1 MLRTQDRF
9 SFFGKL
15 LLCAALLGVPATAP
29 RPAHAADS
37 APVATPKPPSVSVA
51 TAASGTL
58 AETILLTGTLVARDE
73 VMVGAEIDGLAITE
87 LLAEEGDHV
96 ERGQV
101 LARLSRDML
110 DAQFA
115 QNAASLS
122 RALAAIAQA
131 RNQIVEAEANSRQ
144 ADAAYARSQALN
156 ERGNTTAENLEQRE
170 AASQVARARVLVAQ
184 DALRL
189 AEADRALAEAQKREI
204 QVRLARTEIK
214 APAAGIISRREA
226 RLGALV
232 SSAADPLF
240 RIIGGGT
247 IEVQADVPETSLA
260 RLRPGQ
266 TALVRPAG
274 MEEPVPAK
282 VRLVSP
288 EVNRT
293 SRLGSVRLTVTPVPG
308 LAIGAFARGTVEV
321 DRRDGTLVP
330 LSSVLYRPEGS
341 IVQVVRDG
349 VVETR
354 SVTVGLKADG
364 KAEIRQ
370 GIEPGEQVI
379 AISGTF
385 VRDGDKVTPV
395 PLAAIP
401 LSAIPGQPVV
411 QTSSNP

>member
-1 MLRTQDRF
+1 MLRTNDRF

-15 LLCAALLGVPATAP
+15 LLCAALLGIPATALH
-29 RPAHAADS
+29 PAEAADP
-37 APVATPKPPSVSVA
+37 APVAAPKPPSVSVA
-51 TAASGTL
+51 TAAAGTL

-122 RALAAIAQA
+122 RALAAIAQSK
-131 RNQIVEAEANSRQ
+131 NQIVEAEANSHQ
-144 ADAAYARSQALN
+144 ADAALKRSQALN
-156 ERGNTTAENLEQRE
+156 ERGNTSAETLEQRE
-170 AASQVARARVLVAQ
+170 AAAQVARARVLVAQ

-189 AEADRALAEAQKREI
+189 AEANRALAEAQKREI

-214 APAAGIISRREA
+214 APAAGIISRRDA

-232 SSAADPLF
+232 SAAAEPLF

-293 SRLGSVRLTVTPVPG
+293 SRLGSVRLTVNPVPG

-330 LSSVLYRPEGS
+330 LSSVLYRPEGA
-341 IVQVVRDG
+341 IIQVVRDG

-364 KAEIRQ
+364 KAEIRK

-395 PLAAIP
+395 PLAA
-401 LSAIPGQPVV
+401 SGAPGTI

>member
-1 MLRTQDRF
+1 MPRTSDRL

-15 LLCAALLGVPATAP
+15 LLCVALLGWPAAPTAN
-29 RPAHAADS
+29 AADP
-37 APVATPKPPSVSVA
+37 APVAAPRPPSVSIA

-87 LLAEEGDHV
+87 LLAEEGDKV
-96 ERGQV
+96 TRGQV

-115 QNAASLS
+115 QNAAALS

-131 RNQIVEAEANSRQ
+131 RNQIAEAEATARQ
-144 ADAAYARSQALN
+144 ADAAFARARSLE
-156 ERGNTTAENLEQRE
+156 ERGNTTAETLEQRE
-170 AASQVARARVLVAQ
+170 AASLVARARVSVAE

-189 AEADRALAEAQKREI
+189 AQADKEMAEAQRQEI

-214 APAAGIISRREA
+214 APAAGTISRRDA

-232 SSAADPLF
+232 SSVAEPLF
-240 RIIGGGT
+240 RIIGAGT
-247 IEVQADVPETSLA
+247 IEVEADVPEISLA
-260 RLRPGQ
+260 RLRVGQ
-266 TALVRPAG
+266 KALVRPAG
-274 MEEPVPAK
+274 MREPVSAR

-293 SRLGSVRLTVTPVPG
+293 SRLGRVRLWVDRVPG
-308 LAIGAFARGTVEV
+308 LAVGAFARGTVEV

-330 LSSVLYRPEGS
+330 LSAVLYRLDGA

-354 SVTVGLKADG
+354 SVTLGLKADV
-364 KAEIRQ
+364 KAEIRK
-370 GIEPGEQVI
+370 GIDPGEQVI

-385 VRDGDKVTPV
+385 VRDGDRVTPV
-395 PLAAIP
+395 PLSAVPGPGAIE
-401 LSAIPGQPVV
+401 
-411 QTSSNP
+411 TSSNP

>member
-1 MLRTQDRF
+1 MPRTSDRL

-15 LLCAALLGVPATAP
+15 LLCVALLGWPAAPTAN
-29 RPAHAADS
+29 AADP
-37 APVATPKPPSVSVA
+37 APVAAPRPPSVSIA

-87 LLAEEGDHV
+87 LLAEEGDKV
-96 ERGQV
+96 TRGQV

-115 QNAASLS
+115 QNAAALS

-131 RNQIVEAEANSRQ
+131 RNQIAEAEATARQ
-144 ADAAYARSQALN
+144 ADAAFARARSLE
-156 ERGNTTAENLEQRE
+156 ERGNTTAETLEQRE
-170 AASQVARARVLVAQ
+170 AASLVARARVSVAE

-189 AEADRALAEAQKREI
+189 AQADKEMAEAQRQEI

-214 APAAGIISRREA
+214 APAAGTISRRDA

-232 SSAADPLF
+232 SSVAEPLF
-240 RIIGGGT
+240 RIIGAGT
-247 IEVQADVPETSLA
+247 IEVEADVPEISLA
-260 RLRPGQ
+260 RLRVGQ
-266 TALVRPAG
+266 KALVRPAG
-274 MEEPVPAK
+274 MREPVSAR

-293 SRLGSVRLTVTPVPG
+293 SRLGRVRLWVDRVPG
-308 LAIGAFARGTVEV
+308 LAVGAFARGTVEV

-330 LSSVLYRPEGS
+330 LSAVLYRLDGA

-354 SVTVGLKADG
+354 SVTLGLKADA
-364 KAEIRQ
+364 KAEIRK
-370 GIEPGEQVI
+370 GIDPGEQVI

-385 VRDGDKVTPV
+385 VRDGDRVTPV
-395 PLAAIP
+395 PLSAVPGPGAIE
-401 LSAIPGQPVV
+401 
-411 QTSSNP
+411 TSSNPSSNP

>member
-1 MLRTQDRF
+1 MPRTSDRL

-15 LLCAALLGVPATAP
+15 LLCVALLGWPAAPTAN
-29 RPAHAADS
+29 AADP
-37 APVATPKPPSVSVA
+37 APVAAPRPPSVSIA

-87 LLAEEGDHV
+87 LLAEEGDKV
-96 ERGQV
+96 TRGQV

-115 QNAASLS
+115 QNAAALS

-131 RNQIVEAEANSRQ
+131 RNQIAEAEATARQ
-144 ADAAYARSQALN
+144 ADAAFARARSLE
-156 ERGNTTAENLEQRE
+156 ERGNTTAETLEQRE
-170 AASQVARARVLVAQ
+170 AASLVARARVSVAE

-189 AEADRALAEAQKREI
+189 AQADKEMAEAQRQEI

-214 APAAGIISRREA
+214 APAAGTISRRDA

-232 SSAADPLF
+232 SSVAEPLF
-240 RIIGGGT
+240 RIIGAGT
-247 IEVQADVPETSLA
+247 IEVEADVPEISLA
-260 RLRPGQ
+260 RLRVGQ
-266 TALVRPAG
+266 KALVRPAG
-274 MEEPVPAK
+274 MREPVSAR

-293 SRLGSVRLTVTPVPG
+293 SRLGRVRLSVDRVPG
-308 LAIGAFARGTVEV
+308 LAVGAFARGTVEV

-330 LSSVLYRPEGS
+330 LSAVLYRLDGA

-354 SVTVGLKADG
+354 SVTLGLKADA
-364 KAEIRQ
+364 KAEIRK
-370 GIEPGEQVI
+370 GIDPGEQVI

-385 VRDGDKVTPV
+385 VRDGDRVTPV
-395 PLAAIP
+395 PLSAVPGPGAIE
-401 LSAIPGQPVV
+401 
-411 QTSSNP
+411 TSSNP

>member
-1 MLRTQDRF
+1 MPRTSDRL

-15 LLCAALLGVPATAP
+15 LLCVALLGWPAAPTAN
-29 RPAHAADS
+29 AADP
-37 APVATPKPPSVSVA
+37 APVAAPRPPSVSIA

-87 LLAEEGDHV
+87 LLAEEGDKV
-96 ERGQV
+96 TRGQV

-115 QNAASLS
+115 QNAAALS

-131 RNQIVEAEANSRQ
+131 RNQIAEAEATARQ
-144 ADAAYARSQALN
+144 ADAAFARARSLE
-156 ERGNTTAENLEQRE
+156 ERGNTTAETLEQRE
-170 AASQVARARVLVAQ
+170 AASLVARARVSVAE

-189 AEADRALAEAQKREI
+189 AQADKEMAEAQRQEI

-214 APAAGIISRREA
+214 APAAGTISRRDA

-232 SSAADPLF
+232 SSVAEPLF
-240 RIIGGGT
+240 RIIGAGT
-247 IEVQADVPETSLA
+247 IEVEADVPEISLA
-260 RLRPGQ
+260 RLRVGQ
-266 TALVRPAG
+266 KALVRPAG
-274 MEEPVPAK
+274 MREPVSAR

-293 SRLGSVRLTVTPVPG
+293 SRLGHVRLSVDRVPG
-308 LAIGAFARGTVEV
+308 LAVGAFARGTVEV

-330 LSSVLYRPEGS
+330 LSAVLYRLDGA

-354 SVTVGLKADG
+354 SVTLGLKADV
-364 KAEIRQ
+364 KAEIRK
-370 GIEPGEQVI
+370 GIDPGEQVI

-385 VRDGDKVTPV
+385 VRDGDRVTPV
-395 PLAAIP
+395 PLSAVPGPGAIE
-401 LSAIPGQPVV
+401 
-411 QTSSNP
+411 TSSNP

>member
-1 MLRTQDRF
+1 MLRTSDRL

-15 LLCAALLGVPATAP
+15 LLCVALLGWPAAPTAN
-29 RPAHAADS
+29 AADP
-37 APVATPKPPSVSVA
+37 APVAAPRPPSVSIA

-87 LLAEEGDHV
+87 LLAEEGDKV
-96 ERGQV
+96 TRGQV

-131 RNQIVEAEANSRQ
+131 KNQIAEAEATARQ
-144 ADAAYARSQALN
+144 ADAAFARARSLE
-156 ERGNTTAENLEQRE
+156 ERGNTTAETLEQRE
-170 AASQVARARVLVAQ
+170 AASLVARARVSVAE

-189 AEADRALAEAQKREI
+189 AQADKELAEAQRREI

-214 APAAGIISRREA
+214 APAAGTISRRDA

-232 SSAADPLF
+232 SSAAEPLF
-240 RIIGGGT
+240 RIIGAGT
-247 IEVQADVPETSLA
+247 IEVEADVPEISLA
-260 RLRPGQ
+260 RLRVGQ
-266 TALVRPAG
+266 KALVRPAG
-274 MEEPVPAK
+274 MREPVSAR

-293 SRLGSVRLTVTPVPG
+293 SRLGRVRLSVDRVPG
-308 LAIGAFARGTVEV
+308 LAVGAFARGTVEV

-330 LSSVLYRPEGS
+330 LSAVLYRLDGA

-354 SVTVGLKADG
+354 SVTLGLKADA
-364 KAEIRQ
+364 KAEIRK
-370 GIEPGEQVI
+370 GIDPGEQVI

-385 VRDGDKVTPV
+385 VRDGDRVTPV
-395 PLAAIP
+395 PLSAVPGPGAIE
-401 LSAIPGQPVV
+401 
-411 QTSSNP
+411 TSSNPSSNP

>member
-1 MLRTQDRF
+1 MLRTSDRL

-15 LLCAALLGVPATAP
+15 LLCVALLGWPAAPTAN
-29 RPAHAADS
+29 AADP
-37 APVATPKPPSVSVA
+37 APVAAPRPPSVSIA

-87 LLAEEGDHV
+87 LLAEEGDKV
-96 ERGQV
+96 TRGQV

-115 QNAASLS
+115 QNAAALS

-131 RNQIVEAEANSRQ
+131 RNQIAEAEATARQ
-144 ADAAYARSQALN
+144 ADAAFARARSLE
-156 ERGNTTAENLEQRE
+156 ERGNTTAETLEQRE
-170 AASQVARARVLVAQ
+170 AASLVARARVSVAE

-189 AEADRALAEAQKREI
+189 AQADKEMAEAQRQEI

-214 APAAGIISRREA
+214 APAAGTISRRDA

-232 SSAADPLF
+232 SSVAEPLF
-240 RIIGGGT
+240 RIIGAGT
-247 IEVQADVPETSLA
+247 IEVEADVPEISLA
-260 RLRPGQ
+260 RLRVGQ
-266 TALVRPAG
+266 KALVRPAG
-274 MEEPVPAK
+274 MREPVSAR

-293 SRLGSVRLTVTPVPG
+293 SRLGRVRLWVDRVPG
-308 LAIGAFARGTVEV
+308 LAVGAFARGTVEV

-330 LSSVLYRPEGS
+330 LSAVLYRLDGA

-354 SVTVGLKADG
+354 SVTLGLKADV
-364 KAEIRQ
+364 KAEIRK
-370 GIEPGEQVI
+370 GIDPGEQVI

-385 VRDGDKVTPV
+385 VRDGDRVTPV
-395 PLAAIP
+395 PLSAVPGPGAIE
-401 LSAIPGQPVV
+401 
-411 QTSSNP
+411 TSSNPSSNP

>member
-1 MLRTQDRF
+1 MPRTSDRL

-15 LLCAALLGVPATAP
+15 LLCVALLGWPAAPTAN
-29 RPAHAADS
+29 AADP
-37 APVATPKPPSVSVA
+37 APVAAPRPPSVSIA

-87 LLAEEGDHV
+87 LLAEEGDKV
-96 ERGQV
+96 TRGQV

-115 QNAASLS
+115 QNAAALS

-131 RNQIVEAEANSRQ
+131 RNQIAEAEATARQ
-144 ADAAYARSQALN
+144 ADAAFARARSLE
-156 ERGNTTAENLEQRE
+156 ERGNTTAETLEQRE
-170 AASQVARARVLVAQ
+170 AASLVARARVSVAE

-189 AEADRALAEAQKREI
+189 AQADKEMAEAQRQEI

-214 APAAGIISRREA
+214 APAAGTISRRDA

-232 SSAADPLF
+232 SSVAEPLF
-240 RIIGGGT
+240 RIIGAGT
-247 IEVQADVPETSLA
+247 IEVEADVPEISLA
-260 RLRPGQ
+260 RLRVGQ
-266 TALVRPAG
+266 KALVRPAG
-274 MEEPVPAK
+274 MREPVSAR

-293 SRLGSVRLTVTPVPG
+293 SRLGRVRLWVDRVPG
-308 LAIGAFARGTVEV
+308 LAVGAFARGTVEV

-330 LSSVLYRPEGS
+330 LSAVLYRLDGA

-354 SVTVGLKADG
+354 SVTLGLKADV
-364 KAEIRQ
+364 KAEIRK
-370 GIEPGEQVI
+370 GIDPGEQVI

-385 VRDGDKVTPV
+385 VRDGDRVTPV
-395 PLAAIP
+395 PLSAVPGPGAIE
-401 LSAIPGQPVV
+401 
-411 QTSSNP
+411 TSSNPSSNP

>member
-1 MLRTQDRF
+1 MPRTSDRL

-15 LLCAALLGVPATAP
+15 LLCVALLGWPAAPTAN
-29 RPAHAADS
+29 AADP
-37 APVATPKPPSVSVA
+37 APVAAPRPPSVSIA

-87 LLAEEGDHV
+87 LLAEEGDKV
-96 ERGQV
+96 TRGQV

-115 QNAASLS
+115 QNAAALS

-131 RNQIVEAEANSRQ
+131 RNQIAEAEATARQ
-144 ADAAYARSQALN
+144 ADAAFARARSLE
-156 ERGNTTAENLEQRE
+156 ERGNTTAETLEQRE
-170 AASQVARARVLVAQ
+170 AASLVARARVSVAE

-189 AEADRALAEAQKREI
+189 AQADKEMAEAQRQEI

-214 APAAGIISRREA
+214 APAAGTISRRDA

-232 SSAADPLF
+232 SSVAEPLF
-240 RIIGGGT
+240 RIIGAGT
-247 IEVQADVPETSLA
+247 IEVEADVPEISLA
-260 RLRPGQ
+260 RLRVGQ
-266 TALVRPAG
+266 KALVRPAG
-274 MEEPVPAK
+274 MREPVSAR

-293 SRLGSVRLTVTPVPG
+293 SRLGRVRLSVDRVPG
-308 LAIGAFARGTVEV
+308 LAVGAFARGTVEV

-330 LSSVLYRPEGS
+330 LSAVLYRLDGA

-354 SVTVGLKADG
+354 SVTLGLKADV
-364 KAEIRQ
+364 KAEIRK
-370 GIEPGEQVI
+370 GIDPGEQVI

-385 VRDGDKVTPV
+385 VRDGDRVTPV
-395 PLAAIP
+395 PL
-401 LSAIPGQPVV
+401 SAVPGPGTIE
-411 QTSSNP
+411 TSSNPSSNP

>member
-1 MLRTQDRF
+1 MLRTSDCF

-15 LLCAALLGVPATAP
+15 LLCAALLGWPAFAHTAS
-29 RPAHAADS
+29 AADP
-37 APVATPKPPSVSVA
+37 APVAAPKPPTVSVA
-51 TAASGTL
+51 TATSGTL

-73 VMVGAEIDGLAITE
+73 VMVGAEIDGLAVTE
-87 LLAEEGDHV
+87 LLAEEGDTV
-96 ERGQV
+96 ARGQV

-110 DAQFA
+110 DAQLA

-131 RNQIVEAEANSRQ
+131 RNQIAEAEANARQ
-144 ADAAYARSQALN
+144 ADAAFARTRSLV
-156 ERGNTTAENLEQRE
+156 ERGNATTETLEQRE
-170 AASQVARARVLVAQ
+170 AVALVARARVLVAE

-189 AEADRALAEAQKREI
+189 AQSDKEMAEAQRREI

-214 APAAGIISRREA
+214 APASGIISRRDA
-226 RLGALV
+226 LLGALV
-232 SSAADPLF
+232 LSAGDPLF
-240 RIIGGGT
+240 RIIGAGT
-247 IEVQADVPETSLA
+247 IEVEADVPETSLA
-260 RLRPGQ
+260 RLRVGQ

-274 MEEPVPAK
+274 MDQPVPAR

-293 SRLGSVRLTVTPVPG
+293 SRLGSVRLTVNPVPG

-330 LSSVLYRPEGS
+330 LSSVLYRPEGA
-341 IVQVVRDG
+341 IIQVVRDG

-364 KAEIRQ
+364 KAEIRK

-395 PLAAIP
+395 PLAA
-401 LSAIPGQPVV
+401 SGAPGTI